1 MVRTCFLARLG
12 TEQYHMYMRRGICI
26 AATGPF
32 GVVCARWN
40 WSILLHAMP
49 KCHANPIKSLGP
61 PSKPGIQLNI
71 QVGLHLVCLYNVILV
86 VVCFVSG
93 MVRSASSSGDRIV
106 NLRQVCRTT
115 SRSVILKHSRECWAL
130 PLLRRLLIG
139 TTLLSM
145 LARNVVCKLFFHCV
159 DALRRFRHVDRSHLF
174 QGRSGEVFGRVLL
187 HTTASKVHHW
197 RPTCIAYLDKLRRN
211 FGLHLSW
218 LALVLP
224 WEQLLLILSAQDH
237 DVDETNC
244 ISRLSGQV
252 VVHESLGAPVCEL
265 VVQEAGLWQLISV
278 PGCSGQQHFPVPMR
292 CSPTF
297 GHGSCSGAKEAFT
310 PKPTKKT

>member
-1 MVRTCFLARLG
+1 MQTQSKVWALPASLESSSTYRWA
-12 TEQYHMYMRRGICI
+12 CI
-26 AATGPF
+26 WFVFITSF
-32 GVVCARWN
+32 
-40 WSILLHAMP
+40 
-49 KCHANPIKSLGP
+49 SL
-61 PSKPGIQLNI
+61 SS
-71 QVGLHLVCLYNVILV
+71 V
-86 VVCFVSG
+86 FVSG

-106 NLRQVCRTT
+106 SLRQVCRTT

-244 ISRLSGQV
+244 ISRLSGPGGCAWKAWEHLYVSWLYKKLAFDSWSPYQAALVSSTSQCRCDALQLLGTAHV
-252 VVHESLGAPVCEL
+252 VAPRKL
-265 VVQEAGLWQLISV
+265 SRQNQ
-278 PGCSGQQHFPVPMR
+278 P
-292 CSPTF
+292 
-297 GHGSCSGAKEAFT
+297 
-310 PKPTKKT
+310 KKT